1 MKRLVRTAGRTA
13 MTPIAHGSLG
23 AFVSGLLVVLLSQL
37 AIAEQTAGTSA
48 PPAPAAFVGK
58 AVCATCHAAEAA
70 TWTGSDHDLAM
81 QPATAA
87 TVLGN
92 FADATFDYHG
102 IKSRFFRRGGGFFV
116 ETDGQR
122 GALETFEIK
131 YTFGVRPLQQY
142 LVAFA
147 DGRLQALSI
156 AWDSRPAAQ
165 GGQRWFHLYPDETIS
180 SGDPLHWTR
189 PAQNWN
195 YMCADCHTTGLHK
208 NYDASVD
215 RFATTWSEINVS
227 CEACHGAGSRH
238 VAWANA
244 GRTADPLKGFA
255 RLLNDRAGVS
265 WSFVQGSPTAKRSG
279 PVVERREA
287 EACGL
292 CHARRGSI
300 SEDWQPGAPLS
311 QTHEI
316 ALLDRGL
323 FEVDGQMRDEVYN
336 YQSFRQSRMFAA
348 GVTCGDC
355 HDPHSLKLK
364 ADGSGVCHQ
373 CHEPATFEAPQHR
386 FHTDASVTCISC
398 HMPARTYMVVDPR
411 HDHGF
416 RVPRPD
422 LTVKLGT
429 PNTCNAC
436 HADKPAQWAADAIA
450 GRFGPQRK
458 GFQTYAEAFHAVR
471 NGRAGA
477 AELLTRV
484 VRDPATPSIA
494 RASALVDLGA
504 WLSPALLPD
513 FRRDLADPDPLVRI
527 GALRGLER
535 LPPQLLPELAARLLK
550 DPVRTVRLEAVRLL
564 ARVPPR
570 DFAAEDRIAF
580 DQAAAEYIA
589 AQRLNAD
596 RAEART
602 NLGVFF
608 AQTGAMAAAEAEY
621 VAAIRVEPAFIPATV
636 NLADL
641 YRTQQR
647 EADAERVLRQALAGN
662 PTQAGLN
669 HALGLLLVRLRR
681 LPEALELLRKAAEVE
696 PEQARYAYV
705 YAVALDSAGRGSEAV
720 AVLEGNQQRHPQDID
735 TLLALISINR
745 TLGQSA
751 QALGWAEKLYGIAP
765 ATPGLRQLLEE
776 LRRTAAPSGSPRL
789 TPRR

>member
-1 MKRLVRTAGRTA
+1 
-13 MTPIAHGSLG
+13 
-23 AFVSGLLVVLLSQL
+23 
-37 AIAEQTAGTSA
+37 
-48 PPAPAAFVGK
+48 
-58 AVCATCHAAEAA
+58 
-70 TWTGSDHDLAM
+70 
-81 QPATAA
+81 
-87 TVLGN
+87 
-92 FADATFDYHG
+92 
-102 IKSRFFRRGGGFFV
+102 
-116 ETDGQR
+116 
-122 GALETFEIK
+122 
-131 YTFGVRPLQQY
+131 
-142 LVAFA
+142 
-147 DGRLQALSI
+147 
-156 AWDSRPAAQ
+156 
-165 GGQRWFHLYPDETIS
+165 
-180 SGDPLHWTR
+180 
-189 PAQNWN
+189 
-195 YMCADCHTTGLHK
+195 
-208 NYDASVD
+208 
-215 RFATTWSEINVS
+215 
-227 CEACHGAGSRH
+227 
-238 VAWANA
+238 
-244 GRTADPLKGFA
+244 
-255 RLLNDRAGVS
+255 
-265 WSFVQGSPTAKRSG
+265 
-279 PVVERREA
+279 
-287 EACGL
+287 
-292 CHARRGSI
+292 
-300 SEDWQPGAPLS
+300 
-311 QTHEI
+311 
-316 ALLDRGL
+316 
-323 FEVDGQMRDEVYN
+323 
-336 YQSFRQSRMFAA
+336 
-348 GVTCGDC
+348 
-355 HDPHSLKLK
+355 
-364 ADGSGVCHQ
+364 
-373 CHEPATFEAPQHR
+373 
-386 FHTDASVTCISC
+386 
-398 HMPARTYMVVDPR
+398 MPARTYMVVDPR